1 MPDLSALAAR
11 LKSPLALLVSLTL
24 LRGLL
29 YLSLFPPFFGPDEAA
44 HFEAI
49 RLIGQERK
57 WPTQEVYQ
65 TTPMHP
71 QMDTVFEQFRLWQ
84 LVGLYSPTRN
94 LGVRDN
100 LFIHYYPPQIAGN
113 EVSADAYLMLYHLGV
128 APVAALL
135 APLPLTAQ
143 VYLLRLVSVLLA
155 AGVVAAAW
163 RTFRLVFPDRPVIA
177 LSACAFILFWP
188 MHTHVTAS
196 INSDT
201 LAELVASLFMLVGSQ
216 TMLTGPTRRRL
227 VLLVALAGLGLLIK
241 PTAFFLLPTLLAGL
255 LIYTLRRF
263 RGWSPARIT
272 AGLLAGT
279 VLVWAGG
286 IFVYLNTGAGR
297 RPLAFL
303 TDGLR
308 WPDWAAYLSPS
319 ALAYYVQSANFAVLS
334 FAGLFGWSNL
344 HIPWS
349 WVRVWA
355 VVLGLLIFGGGWF
368 CFRVFIIRQGDFS
381 DSQIDVL
388 LLWLAA
394 LLFAFVGVTMPIF
407 VTQSRSWG
415 IHSRYYFPAIIPL
428 AFFLTSAAR
437 QLLPA
442 RLRRFF
448 WPAWPAAW
456 AVYDAVI
463 VVFILIP
470 FIYS

>member
-1 MPDLSALAAR
+1 MTNSFPLFLRRTGRSPLLVLVGLALA
-11 LKSPLALLVSLTL
+11 
-24 LRGLL
+24 RGLL
-29 YLSLFPPFFGPDEAA
+29 YLSLFPPFFAPDETA

-71 QMDTVFEQFRLWQ
+71 QMVATFEQFRIWR
-84 LVGLYSPTRN
+84 LVGLPSPLQSQN
-94 LGVRDN
+94 N
-100 LFIHYYPPQIAGN
+100 LFIYYYPPQIAGS
-113 EVSADAYLMLYHLGV
+113 EVQANAYLLLYHLGV
-128 APVAALL
+128 APLAAVL
-135 APLPLTAQ
+135 APLPLVAQ

-155 AGVVAAAW
+155 VATIAVAW

-188 MHTHVTAS
+188 MHTHVTAA

-216 TMLTGPTRRRL
+216 AMLTRLTRRRL
-227 VLLVALAGLGLLIK
+227 ALLLGLAGLGFLIK
-241 PTAFFLLPTLLAGL
+241 PTTFFILPTLLAGL
-255 LIYTLRRF
+255 LIYVLRRY
-263 RGWSPARIT
+263 RGWRPARIT
-272 AGLLAGT
+272 AGLLGGA

-286 IFVYLNTGAGR
+286 IFVYANTAAGR

-303 TDGLR
+303 FDGVQ
-308 WPDWAAYLSPS
+308 WPHWANYLSPP

-355 VVLGLLIFGGGWF
+355 VVLGLLILGGVWF
-368 CFRVFIIRQGDFS
+368 CFRVFIAGQSCFS
-381 DSQIDVL
+381 DSQVDVL

-394 LLFAFVGVTMPIF
+394 LLFAFAGVTMPIF
-407 VTQSRSWG
+407 VTGSRSWG

-448 WPAWPAAW
+448 WPAWPAGW

>member
-163 RTFRLVFPDRPVIA
+163 RTFRMVFPDRPVIA

-201 LAELVASLFMLVGSQ
+201 LAEMVASLFML
-216 TMLTGPTRRRL
+216 
-227 VLLVALAGLGLLIK
+227 
-241 PTAFFLLPTLLAGL
+241 
-255 LIYTLRRF
+255 
-263 RGWSPARIT
+263 
-272 AGLLAGT
+272 
-279 VLVWAGG
+279 
-286 IFVYLNTGAGR
+286 
-297 RPLAFL
+297 
-303 TDGLR
+303 
-308 WPDWAAYLSPS
+308 
-319 ALAYYVQSANFAVLS
+319 
-334 FAGLFGWSNL
+334 
-344 HIPWS
+344 
-349 WVRVWA
+349 
-355 VVLGLLIFGGGWF
+355 
-368 CFRVFIIRQGDFS
+368 
-381 DSQIDVL
+381 
-388 LLWLAA
+388 
-394 LLFAFVGVTMPIF
+394 
-407 VTQSRSWG
+407 
-415 IHSRYYFPAIIPL
+415 
-428 AFFLTSAAR
+428 
-437 QLLPA
+437 
-442 RLRRFF
+442 
-448 WPAWPAAW
+448 
-456 AVYDAVI
+456 
-463 VVFILIP
+463 
-470 FIYS
+470 